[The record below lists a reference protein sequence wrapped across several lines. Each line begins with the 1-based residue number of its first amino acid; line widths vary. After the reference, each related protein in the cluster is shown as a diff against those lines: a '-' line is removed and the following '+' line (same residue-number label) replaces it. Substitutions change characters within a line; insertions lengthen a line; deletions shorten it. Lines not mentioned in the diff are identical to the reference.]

1 MQLSLPTIQDLF
13 VLIIAYLWIF
23 GVLGFGEL
31 LRRWRNY
38 STSVT
43 RKIIHLF
50 AGFTVFTV
58 PFYSQAWLALLVSFP
73 MLILIF
79 LASPKSPV
87 KSLRAMSTEYRRF
100 TRIS

>member
-43 RKIIHLF
+43 RKIIHLLEKSNDESI
-50 AGFTVFTV
+50 VD
-58 PFYSQAWLALLVSFP
+58 SQ
-73 MLILIF
+73 LIPIEITIIEIITADKIMIRILRKNLHF
-79 LASPKSPV
+79 LN
-87 KSLRAMSTEYRRF
+87 ST
-100 TRIS
+100 